1 MPERWRW
8 PTNSVP
14 RCPRCQRDLSFLTS
28 WTFRG
33 LWGYTEVRTYEC
45 PEHGPVFVSPRM
57 PVGYGAD
64 KRTDEGPDDSDRDSL
79 VPVPR
84 KPTPALD
91 ADAIAM
97 PEPD

>member
-1 MPERWRW
+1 
-8 PTNSVP
+8 
-14 RCPRCQRDLSFLTS
+14 
-28 WTFRG
+28 
-33 LWGYTEVRTYEC
+33 
-45 PEHGPVFVSPRM
+45 M